1 MSRQHFKIGKGIS
14 LTPVASR
21 PTDPENGDVIYNST
35 TNLVERYEDGAWKNS
50 LTGAVNDTLSN
61 LVSPTAINQDLIF
74 NKTIMIIKLKKDILK

>member
-35 TNLVERYEDGAWKNS
+35 TNLVERYERVDRS
-50 LTGAVNDTLSN
+50 GAVNDQRCKKLGLN
-61 LVSPTAINQDLIF
+61 R
-74 NKTIMIIKLKKDILK
+74 KTDF